1 MIDNPAKKK
10 GTWAW
15 LLQRVTA
22 VLIIVFLGTHIV
34 LDHFS
39 NLNPATPEEGMLSY
53 DSIQERLAFLP
64 ILLTDY
70 ALLITAMF
78 HGLNGLRMV
87 GFDFVVNKTKRKLFD
102 LGLWAA
108 GIFGVI
114 WGLAIFAPFLHILG
128 Y

>member
-1 MIDNPAKKK
+1 MIDNPAKRK

-22 VLIIVFLGTHIV
+22 VLIIVFLGTHII
-34 LDHFS
+34 LAHFS
-39 NLNPATPEEGMLSY
+39 NLDPATPEDDQLSY
-53 DSIQERLAFLP
+53 QSIEARLAMLP
-64 ILLTDY
+64 ILFTDY
-70 ALLITAMF
+70 ALLVTGIY

-87 GFDFVVNKTKRKLFD
+87 GFDFVVNRTKRRLMD
-102 LGLWAA
+102 GALWMV
-108 GIFGVI
+108 GIVAVI